1 MFDDGIFHHPGQIA
15 EEVAQPGE
23 GRLRVGCAEGAFV
36 DFGDGND
43 ADGEALAAEAIQG
56 ALRSWPTDRGI
67 DEPIGIDQRERDGRV
82 IGRVPSSRPR

>member
-1 MFDDGIFHHPGQIA
+1 MGSTIGRMAKSLRKSRSPA
-15 EEVAQPGE
+15 RS
-23 GRLRVGCAEGAFV
+23 RLRVGCAECAFV

-67 DEPIGIDQRERDGRV
+67 DEPIGIDQKLTG
-82 IGRVPSSRPR
+82 G